1 VNVAYKHLDT
11 KLRIAEL
18 TVGQWGGVLLGVGI
32 AALWGLL
39 LSPFGDY
46 LTLISAVYLGA
57 LPAGAA
63 LLAGYTEF
71 DLWLL
76 VRSAVRWRR
85 LEGRFAPG
93 SGGGSR
99 GYVLREGDDD
109 ERGAAQARPRPRE
122 LDLQSLWE
130 DA

>member
-1 VNVAYKHLDT
+1 MNVAYKHLDS

-18 TVGQWGGVLLGVGI
+18 TVPQWVGILGGVGI
-32 AALWGLL
+32 AALWGLV

-46 LTLISAVYLGA
+46 VTVLSAVYLGA

-63 LLAGYTEF
+63 VLAGYTEF

-85 LEGRFAPG
+85 LDGRFAPG
-93 SGGGSR
+93 SGGTR
-99 GYVLREGDDD
+99 GYVLREEHDN
-109 ERGAAQARPRPRE
+109 ERGAAEARPRPRE

>member
-1 VNVAYKHLDT
+1 MNVAYKHLDS

-18 TVGQWGGVLLGVGI
+18 TVVQWVGVLLGVGI
-32 AALWGLL
+32 AALWGFL

-46 LTLISAVYLGA
+46 LTLISAIYLGA
-57 LPAGAA
+57 LPSGAA
-63 LLAGYTEF
+63 LLAGFTEF

-93 SGGGSR
+93 PGGGTR
-99 GYVLREGDDD
+99 GYVLREEDDD
-109 ERGAAQARPRPRE
+109 GGGTAQARPRPRE

>member
-1 VNVAYKHLDT
+1 MNVAYKHLDS

-18 TVGQWGGVLLGVGI
+18 TVGQWIGVFFGMGIGVLWGVVV
-32 AALWGLL
+32 
-39 LSPFGDY
+39 SPFGDY
-46 LTLISAVYLGA
+46 VTLISAIYLGA

-63 LLAGYTEF
+63 VLAGYTEF

-85 LEGRFAPG
+85 LDGRFAPG
-93 SGGGSR
+93 SGGGAR
-99 GYVLREGDDD
+99 GYVLREEDDD
-109 ERGAAQARPRPRE
+109 ERGRGDPRPRPRE

>member
-1 VNVAYKHLDT
+1 MNVAYKHLDS

-18 TVGQWGGVLLGVGI
+18 TVTQWVGVLLGVGI
-32 AALWGLL
+32 AALWGLV

-46 LTLISAVYLGA
+46 VTLLTAVYLGA

-63 LLAGYTEF
+63 VLAGYTEF

-93 SGGGSR
+93 SGRGTR
-99 GYVLREGDDD
+99 GYVLREEDDD
-109 ERGAAQARPRPRE
+109 EGGAAQALPRPRE

>member
-1 VNVAYKHLDT
+1 MNVAYKHLDS

-18 TVGQWGGVLLGVGI
+18 TVGQWTGVMFGVGV
-32 AALWGLL
+32 AAVWGLV

-46 LTLISAVYLGA
+46 LTLISAIYLGA

-76 VRSAVRWRR
+76 VRSALRWRR
-85 LEGRFAPG
+85 LDGRFAPG
-93 SGGGSR
+93 PGRGAR
-99 GYVLREGDDD
+99 GYALREED
-109 ERGAAQARPRPRE
+109 EDEGGRGEARPRARQ